1 MGWENNTANQG
12 RSAFPF
18 KHTELALAAVTN
30 FSFGPSGD
38 IDPGNGGGGGEVGN
52 AIGSYSIE
60 NKSMVATI
68 RVANAVADL
77 TTGVNYIDIEPG
89 GVIEETVETPI
100 LAIRNLHGAQTAD
113 FAVVASLMKKA
124 NVAL

>member
-30 FSFGPSGD
+30 FSFGSGGD
-38 IDPGNGGGGGEVGN
+38 IDPGNGGGAGENGN
-52 AIGSYSIE
+52 AIGSYAIE
-60 NKSMVATI
+60 NQSNVAVI

-77 TTGVNYIDIEPG
+77 TSGVNYIDLQPG
-89 GVIEETVETPI
+89 QAMEETVETPV
-100 LAIRNLHGAQTAD
+100 LAIRNLHGALTAD
-113 FAVVASLMKKA
+113 FVVVASLMKKP